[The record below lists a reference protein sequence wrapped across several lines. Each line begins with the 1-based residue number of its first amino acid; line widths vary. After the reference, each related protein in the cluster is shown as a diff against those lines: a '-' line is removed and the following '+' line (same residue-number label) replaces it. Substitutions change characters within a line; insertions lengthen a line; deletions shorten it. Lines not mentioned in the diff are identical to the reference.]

1 MRSPTSSS
9 FPKALNFPDPLQSL
23 LMPRT
28 VSGIDHLLSRPEKY
42 LQGKT
47 VGLIVN
53 HTSLADDGRHSIAH
67 FQSHSAFTLQA
78 LFAPEH
84 GLYGTAQDMVHIE
97 NEVDPLSGLEIKSLY
112 GKNKDSLTPDP
123 ALLQDIDN
131 LVFDIQDIGS
141 RYYTFIYT
149 MANCMT
155 ICKQAGTRM
164 VVCDRP
170 NPINGISVEGNLVEE
185 PWRSFVGQYPL
196 PNRHGMT
203 VGELALLFNT
213 HFEIEC
219 DLKIVPM
226 TGWSREMWYDQTG
239 MTWTPPS
246 PNMPTL
252 AAATVYPGMCLIEGT
267 LLSEGRGTTLPFEQ
281 IGAPFIDPHKL
292 IARLETDL
300 LPGVFFRPQYFK
312 PMFQKHAG
320 EICAGLQFHIT
331 DRDKFK
337 PLLTTVAL
345 LRALAEIYPDQL
357 QWRTE
362 PYEYVSDRLA
372 IDLLYGN
379 PKLRETIFKSD
390 FSLQKLE
397 SSWQEELAP
406 FTPIRKEYLIYS

>member
-1 MRSPTSSS
+1 MT
-9 FPKALNFPDPLQSL
+9 
-23 LMPRT
+23 RT
-28 VSGIDHLLSRPEKY
+28 VSGIDHLLSQPEKY

-53 HTSLADDGRHSIAH
+53 HTSLAGDGKHSIAH
-67 FQSHSAFTLQA
+67 FLSHSAFTLQA

-84 GLYGTAQDMVHIE
+84 GLNGTAQDMVPID
-97 NEVDPLSGLEIKSLY
+97 NEVDLLSGLDIKSLY
-112 GKNKDSLTPDP
+112 GKNKDSLVPDP
-123 ALLQDIDN
+123 ALLHDIDN

-149 MANCMT
+149 MANCMI

-170 NPINGISVEGNLVEE
+170 NPINGTSVEGNLVGEA
-185 PWRSFVGQYPL
+185 WRSFVGQYPL

-203 VGELALLFNT
+203 VGELARLFNE
-213 HFEIEC
+213 HFGIHC
-219 DLKIVPM
+219 DLTVVPM
-226 TGWSREMWYDQTG
+226 SGWSREMWYDQTG
-239 MTWTPPS
+239 MIWTPPS

-252 AAATVYPGMCLIEGT
+252 ATATVYPGMCLIEGT

-292 IARLETDL
+292 VARLETDSHL

-320 EICAGLQFHIT
+320 EVCAGLQLHIT
-331 DRDKFK
+331 DRDQFK
-337 PLLTTVAL
+337 PLLTTLAL
-345 LRALAEIYPDQL
+345 LRAIAEIYPDQL

-362 PYEYVSDRLA
+362 PYEFVSDRLA

-379 PKLRETIFKSD
+379 PKLRETIFTDS
-390 FSLQKLE
+390 FSLPALE
-397 SSWQEELAP
+397 EREELSAFLP
-406 FTPIRKEYLIYS
+406 LRQEYLIYS

>member
-1 MRSPTSSS
+1 MT
-9 FPKALNFPDPLQSL
+9 
-23 LMPRT
+23 RT
-28 VSGIDHLLSRPEKY
+28 VSGIDHLLSQPEKY

-53 HTSLADDGRHSIAH
+53 HTSLAGDGKHSITH
-67 FQSHSAFTLQA
+67 FLSHSAFTLQA

-84 GLYGTAQDMVHIE
+84 GLNGTAQDMIPID
-97 NEVDPLSGLEIKSLY
+97 NEVDLLSGLDIKSLY
-112 GKNKDSLTPDP
+112 GKNKDSLVPDP
-123 ALLQDIDN
+123 ALLHDIDN

-149 MANCMT
+149 MANCMI

-170 NPINGISVEGNLVEE
+170 NPINGTSVEGNLVGEA
-185 PWRSFVGQYPL
+185 WRSFVGQYPL

-203 VGELALLFNT
+203 VGELARLFNE
-213 HFEIEC
+213 HFGIHC
-219 DLKIVPM
+219 DLTVVPM
-226 TGWSREMWYDQTG
+226 SGWSREMWYDQTG
-239 MTWTPPS
+239 MIWTPPS

-252 AAATVYPGMCLIEGT
+252 ATATVYPGMCLIEGT

-292 IARLETDL
+292 VARLETDSHL

-320 EICAGLQFHIT
+320 EVCAGLQLHIT
-331 DRDKFK
+331 DRDQFK
-337 PLLTTVAL
+337 PLLTTLAL
-345 LRALAEIYPDQL
+345 LRAIAEIYPDQL

-362 PYEYVSDRLA
+362 PYEFVSDRLA
-372 IDLLYGN
+372 IDLLHGN
-379 PKLRETIFKSD
+379 PELRETIFTDS
-390 FSLQKLE
+390 FSLPALE
-397 SSWQEELAP
+397 EREELSAFLP
-406 FTPIRKEYLIYS
+406 LRQEYLIYS

>member
-1 MRSPTSSS
+1 MT
-9 FPKALNFPDPLQSL
+9 
-23 LMPRT
+23 RT
-28 VSGIDHLLSRPEKY
+28 VSGIDHLLSQPEKY

-53 HTSLADDGRHSIAH
+53 HTSLAGDGKHSITH
-67 FQSHSAFTLQA
+67 FLSHSAFTLQA

-84 GLYGTAQDMVHIE
+84 GLNGTAQDMIPID
-97 NEVDPLSGLEIKSLY
+97 NEVDLLSGLDIKSLY
-112 GKNKDSLTPDP
+112 GKNKDSLVPDP
-123 ALLQDIDN
+123 ALLHDIDN

-149 MANCMT
+149 MANCMI

-170 NPINGISVEGNLVEE
+170 NPINGTSVEGNLVGEA
-185 PWRSFVGQYPL
+185 WRSFVGQYPL

-203 VGELALLFNT
+203 VGELARLFNE
-213 HFEIEC
+213 HFGIHC
-219 DLKIVPM
+219 DLTVVPM
-226 TGWSREMWYDQTG
+226 SGWSREMWYDQTG
-239 MTWTPPS
+239 MIWTPPS

-252 AAATVYPGMCLIEGT
+252 ATATVYPGMCLIEGT

-292 IARLETDL
+292 VARLETDSHL

-320 EICAGLQFHIT
+320 EVCAGLQLHIT
-331 DRDKFK
+331 DRDQFK
-337 PLLTTVAL
+337 PLLTTLAL
-345 LRALAEIYPDQL
+345 LRAIAEIYPDQL

-362 PYEYVSDRLA
+362 PYEFVSDRLA
-372 IDLLYGN
+372 IDLLHGN
-379 PKLRETIFKSD
+379 PILRETIFTDS
-390 FSLQKLE
+390 FSLPALE
-397 SSWQEELAP
+397 EREELSAFLP
-406 FTPIRKEYLIYS
+406 LRQEYLIYS

>member
-1 MRSPTSSS
+1 VIYNLPYNIQ
-9 FPKALNFPDPLQSL
+9 ANFD
-23 LMPRT
+23 MPHT
-28 VSGIDHLLSRPEKY
+28 TSGIDHLLSHPEKY
-42 LQGKT
+42 LKGKT

-53 HTSLADDGRHSIAH
+53 HTSRAGDGKHSIEH
-67 FQSHSAFTLQA
+67 FLSHSAFTLKT

-84 GLYGTAQDMVHIE
+84 GLYGTAQDMIHIAD
-97 NEVDPLSGLEIKSLY
+97 EVDPLSGLNVKSLY
-112 GKNKDSLTPDP
+112 GTNKDSLTPDP
-123 ALLQDIDN
+123 ALLEGIDN
-131 LVFDIQDIGS
+131 LVFDIQDVGA

-155 ICKQAGTRM
+155 ICKQAGARM

-170 NPINGISVEGNLVEE
+170 NPINGVSVEGNLVGEN
-185 PWRSFVGQYPL
+185 WRSFVGQYPL

-203 VGELALLFNT
+203 VGELAQLFND
-213 HFEIEC
+213 HFDIHC
-219 DLKIVPM
+219 DLQVVPM
-226 TGWSREMWYDQTG
+226 TGWEREMWYDQTE
-239 MTWTPPS
+239 MVWVPPS

-252 AAATVYPGMCLIEGT
+252 ATATVYPGKCLIEGT
-267 LLSEGRGTTLPFEQ
+267 QLSEGRGTTLPFEH

-292 IARLETDL
+292 AGRLKNDSKL

-331 DRDKFK
+331 DRDQFK
-337 PLLTTVAL
+337 PLLTTIAL
-345 LRALAEIYPDQL
+345 LRAIAELYPDQL

-379 PKLRETIFKSD
+379 PELRETIFKDD
-390 FSLQKLE
+390 FSLTNIE
-397 SSWQEELAP
+397 ETWQEELESFKA
-406 FTPIRKEYLIYS
+406 IRKNYIIY

>member
-1 MRSPTSSS
+1 MT
-9 FPKALNFPDPLQSL
+9 
-23 LMPRT
+23 RT
-28 VSGIDHLLSRPEKY
+28 VSGIDHLLSQPEKY

-53 HTSLADDGRHSIAH
+53 HTSLAGDGKHSITH
-67 FQSHSAFTLQA
+67 FLSHSAFTLQA

-84 GLYGTAQDMVHIE
+84 GLNGTAQDMVPID
-97 NEVDPLSGLEIKSLY
+97 NEGDLLSGLDIKSLY
-112 GKNKDSLTPDP
+112 GKNKDSLVPDP
-123 ALLQDIDN
+123 ALLHDIDN

-149 MANCMT
+149 MANCMI

-170 NPINGISVEGNLVEE
+170 NPINGTSVEGNLVGEA
-185 PWRSFVGQYPL
+185 WRSFVGQYPL

-203 VGELALLFNT
+203 VGELARLFNE
-213 HFEIEC
+213 HFGIHC
-219 DLKIVPM
+219 DLTVVPM
-226 TGWSREMWYDQTG
+226 SGWSREMWYDQTG
-239 MTWTPPS
+239 MIWTPPS

-252 AAATVYPGMCLIEGT
+252 ATATVYPGLCLIEGT

-292 IARLETDL
+292 VARLETDSHL

-320 EICAGLQFHIT
+320 EVCAGLQLHIT
-331 DRDKFK
+331 DRDQFK
-337 PLLTTVAL
+337 PLLTTLAL
-345 LRALAEIYPDQL
+345 LRAIAEIYPDQL

-362 PYEYVSDRLA
+362 PYEFVSDRLA

-379 PKLRETIFKSD
+379 PKLRETIFTDS
-390 FSLQKLE
+390 FSLPALE
-397 SSWQEELAP
+397 EREELSAFLP
-406 FTPIRKEYLIYS
+406 LRQEYLIYS

>member
-1 MRSPTSSS
+1 MT
-9 FPKALNFPDPLQSL
+9 
-23 LMPRT
+23 RT
-28 VSGIDHLLSRPEKY
+28 VSGIDHLLSQPEKY

-47 VGLIVN
+47 IGLIVN
-53 HTSLADDGRHSIAH
+53 HTSLANDGRHSIAH
-67 FQSHSAFTLQA
+67 FHSHSAFRLQA

-84 GLYGTAQDMVHIE
+84 GLNGTAQDMVHIE
-97 NEVDPLSGLEIKSLY
+97 NEVDPLSGLIIKSLY
-112 GKNKDSLTPDP
+112 GKSKDSLVPGP
-123 ALLQDIDN
+123 ALLKNIDN

-155 ICKQAGTRM
+155 ICKQTGTRM

-170 NPINGISVEGNLVEE
+170 NPINGTSVEGNLVGEN
-185 PWRSFVGQYPL
+185 WRSFVGQYSL

-203 VGELALLFNT
+203 VGELARLFNE
-213 HFEIEC
+213 HFGIHC
-219 DLKIVPM
+219 DLTVVPM

-239 MTWTPPS
+239 MIWTPPS

-252 AAATVYPGMCLIEGT
+252 ATATVYPGMCLIEGT

-281 IGAPFIDPHKL
+281 IGAPFINPHKL
-292 IARLETDL
+292 IARLEKDSKH

-320 EICAGLQFHIT
+320 EVCAGLQLHIT
-331 DRDKFK
+331 DRDQFK

-345 LRALAEIYPDQL
+345 LRAIAEIYPDRL

-362 PYEYVSDRLA
+362 PYEFVSDRLA

-379 PKLRETIFKSD
+379 PELRETIFKPD
-390 FSLQKLE
+390 FSLEGLE
-397 SSWQEELAP
+397 NSWRKELETFLP
-406 FTPIRKEYLIYS
+406 LRQEYLIY

>member
-1 MRSPTSSS
+1 MT
-9 FPKALNFPDPLQSL
+9 
-23 LMPRT
+23 RT
-28 VSGIDHLLSRPEKY
+28 VSGIDHLLSQPEKY

-53 HTSLADDGRHSIAH
+53 HTSLAGDGKHSITH
-67 FQSHSAFTLQA
+67 FLSHSAFTLQA

-84 GLYGTAQDMVHIE
+84 GLNGTAQDMIPID
-97 NEVDPLSGLEIKSLY
+97 NEVDLLSGLDIKSLY
-112 GKNKDSLTPDP
+112 GKNKDSLVPDP
-123 ALLQDIDN
+123 ALLHDIDN

-149 MANCMT
+149 MANCMI

-170 NPINGISVEGNLVEE
+170 NPINGTSVEGNLVGEA
-185 PWRSFVGQYPL
+185 WRSFVGQYPL

-203 VGELALLFNT
+203 VGELARLFNE
-213 HFEIEC
+213 HFGIHC
-219 DLKIVPM
+219 DLTVVPM
-226 TGWSREMWYDQTG
+226 SGWSREMWYDQTG
-239 MTWTPPS
+239 MIWTPPS

-252 AAATVYPGMCLIEGT
+252 ATATVYPGMCLIEGT

-292 IARLETDL
+292 VARLETDSHL

-320 EICAGLQFHIT
+320 EVCAGLQLHIT
-331 DRDKFK
+331 DRDQFK
-337 PLLTTVAL
+337 PLLTTLAL
-345 LRALAEIYPDQL
+345 LRAIAEIYPDQL

-362 PYEYVSDRLA
+362 PYEFVSDRLA
-372 IDLLYGN
+372 IDLLHGN
-379 PKLRETIFKSD
+379 PKLRETIFTDS
-390 FSLQKLE
+390 FSLPALE
-397 SSWQEELAP
+397 EREELSAFLP
-406 FTPIRKEYLIYS
+406 LRQEYLIYS

>member
-1 MRSPTSSS
+1 MT
-9 FPKALNFPDPLQSL
+9 
-23 LMPRT
+23 RT
-28 VSGIDHLLSRPEKY
+28 VSGIDHLLSQPEKY

-53 HTSLADDGRHSIAH
+53 HTSLAGDGKHSITH
-67 FQSHSAFTLQA
+67 FLSHSAFTLQA

-84 GLYGTAQDMVHIE
+84 GLNGTAQDMVPID
-97 NEVDPLSGLEIKSLY
+97 NEVDLLSGLDIKSLY
-112 GKNKDSLTPDP
+112 GKNKDSLVPDP
-123 ALLQDIDN
+123 ALLHDIDN

-149 MANCMT
+149 MANCMI

-170 NPINGISVEGNLVEE
+170 NPINGTSVEGNLVGEA
-185 PWRSFVGQYPL
+185 WRSFVGQYPL

-203 VGELALLFNT
+203 VGELARLFNE
-213 HFEIEC
+213 HFGIHC
-219 DLKIVPM
+219 DLTVVPM
-226 TGWSREMWYDQTG
+226 SGWSREMWYDQTG
-239 MTWTPPS
+239 MIWTPPS

-252 AAATVYPGMCLIEGT
+252 ATATVYPGMCLIEGT

-292 IARLETDL
+292 VARLETDSHL

-320 EICAGLQFHIT
+320 EVCAGLQLHIT
-331 DRDKFK
+331 DRDQFK
-337 PLLTTVAL
+337 PLLTTLAL
-345 LRALAEIYPDQL
+345 LRAIAKIYPDQL

-362 PYEYVSDRLA
+362 PYEFVSDRLA

-379 PKLRETIFKSD
+379 PNLRATLFEPD
-390 FSLQKLE
+390 FSLEGLE
-397 SSWQEELAP
+397 NSWQEELESFFP
-406 FTPIRKEYLIYS
+406 VRQDFLIY

>member
-1 MRSPTSSS
+1 MT
-9 FPKALNFPDPLQSL
+9 L
-23 LMPRT
+23 T
-28 VSGIDHLLSRPEKY
+28 ISGIDHLLSQPEKY
-42 LQGKT
+42 LTGKT

-53 HTSLADDGRHSIAH
+53 HTSLAGDGRHSIEH
-67 FQSHSAFTLQA
+67 FHSDSTFTLQA

-84 GLYGTAQDMVHIE
+84 GLYGTAQDMVHIS
-97 NEVDPLSGLEIKSLY
+97 NEVDPLSGLNIKSLY
-112 GKNKDSLTPDP
+112 GKSEDSLTPDP

-131 LVFDIQDIGS
+131 LVFDIQDVGA

-155 ICKQAGTRM
+155 ICKQTGTRM

-170 NPINGISVEGNLVEE
+170 NPINGTAVEGNLVGDN
-185 PWRSFVGQYPL
+185 WCSFVGQYPL

-203 VGELALLFNT
+203 VGELALLLNY
-213 HFEIEC
+213 HFDIQC
-219 DLKIVPM
+219 DLQVVPM
-226 TGWSREMWYDQTG
+226 TGWNREMWFDQTG
-239 MTWTPPS
+239 MVWTPPS

-252 AAATVYPGMCLIEGT
+252 ATATVYPGMCLIEGT

-281 IGAPFIDPHKL
+281 IGAPFIDPQKL
-292 IARLETDL
+292 KARLDSKL

-320 EICAGLQFHIT
+320 EVCAGIQFHIT
-331 DRDKFK
+331 DRDQFK
-337 PLLTTVAL
+337 PLLTTLEL
-345 LRALAEIYPDQL
+345 LRAIAEIYPEQL

-379 PKLRETIFKSD
+379 SKFRKTLFDPD
-390 FSLQKLE
+390 FSLEKLDDSEELE
-397 SSWQEELAP
+397 SFLP
-406 FTPIRKEYLIYS
+406 VRKEYLIY

>member
-1 MRSPTSSS
+1 MT
-9 FPKALNFPDPLQSL
+9 
-23 LMPRT
+23 RT
-28 VSGIDHLLSRPEKY
+28 VSGIDHLLSQPEKY

-53 HTSLADDGRHSIAH
+53 HTSLAGDGKHSITH
-67 FQSHSAFTLQA
+67 FLSHSAFTLQA

-84 GLYGTAQDMVHIE
+84 GLNGTAQDMIPID
-97 NEVDPLSGLEIKSLY
+97 NEVDLLSGLDIKSLY
-112 GKNKDSLTPDP
+112 GKNKDSLVPDP
-123 ALLQDIDN
+123 ALLHDIDN

-149 MANCMT
+149 MANCMI

-170 NPINGISVEGNLVEE
+170 NPINGTSVEGNLVGEA
-185 PWRSFVGQYPL
+185 WRSFVGQYPL

-203 VGELALLFNT
+203 VGELARLFNE
-213 HFEIEC
+213 HFGIHC
-219 DLKIVPM
+219 DLTVVPM
-226 TGWSREMWYDQTG
+226 SGWSREMWYDQTG
-239 MTWTPPS
+239 MIWTPPS

-252 AAATVYPGMCLIEGT
+252 ATATVYPGMCLIEGT

-292 IARLETDL
+292 VARLETDSHL

-320 EICAGLQFHIT
+320 EVCAGLQLHIT
-331 DRDKFK
+331 DRDQFK
-337 PLLTTVAL
+337 PLLTTLAL
-345 LRALAEIYPDQL
+345 LRAIAEIYPDQL

-362 PYEYVSDRLA
+362 PYEFVSDRLA

-379 PKLRETIFKSD
+379 PKLRETIFTDS
-390 FSLQKLE
+390 FSLPALE
-397 SSWQEELAP
+397 EREELSAFLP
-406 FTPIRKEYLIYS
+406 LRQEYLIYS

>member
-1 MRSPTSSS
+1 MT
-9 FPKALNFPDPLQSL
+9 
-23 LMPRT
+23 RT
-28 VSGIDHLLSRPEKY
+28 VSGIDHLLSQPEKY

-53 HTSLADDGRHSIAH
+53 HTSLAGDGKHSITH
-67 FQSHSAFTLQA
+67 FLSHSAFTLQA

-84 GLYGTAQDMVHIE
+84 GLNGTAQDMIPID
-97 NEVDPLSGLEIKSLY
+97 NEVDLLSGLDIKSLY
-112 GKNKDSLTPDP
+112 GKNKDSLVPDP
-123 ALLQDIDN
+123 ALLHDIDN

-149 MANCMT
+149 MANCMI

-170 NPINGISVEGNLVEE
+170 NPINGTSVEGNLVGEA
-185 PWRSFVGQYPL
+185 WRSFVGQYPL

-203 VGELALLFNT
+203 VGELARLFNE
-213 HFEIEC
+213 HFGIHC
-219 DLKIVPM
+219 DLTVVPM
-226 TGWSREMWYDQTG
+226 SGWSREMWYDQTG
-239 MTWTPPS
+239 MIWTPPS

-252 AAATVYPGMCLIEGT
+252 ATATVYPGMCLIEGT

-292 IARLETDL
+292 VARLETDSHL

-320 EICAGLQFHIT
+320 EVCAGLQLHIA
-331 DRDKFK
+331 DRDQFK
-337 PLLTTVAL
+337 PLLTTLAL
-345 LRALAEIYPDQL
+345 LRAIAEIYPDQL

-362 PYEYVSDRLA
+362 PYEFVSDRLA

-379 PKLRETIFKSD
+379 PKLRETIFTDS
-390 FSLQKLE
+390 FSLPALE
-397 SSWQEELAP
+397 EREELSAFLP
-406 FTPIRKEYLIYS
+406 LRQEYLIYS

>member
-1 MRSPTSSS
+1 MT
-9 FPKALNFPDPLQSL
+9 
-23 LMPRT
+23 RT
-28 VSGIDHLLSRPEKY
+28 VSGIDHLLSQPEKY

-53 HTSLADDGRHSIAH
+53 HTSLANDGRHSIAH
-67 FQSHSAFTLQA
+67 FHSHSAFRLQA

-84 GLYGTAQDMVHIE
+84 GLNGTAQDMVHIE
-97 NEVDPLSGLEIKSLY
+97 NEVDPLSGLIIKSLY
-112 GKNKDSLTPDP
+112 GKSKDSLVPDP
-123 ALLQDIDN
+123 ALLKDIDN

-155 ICKQAGTRM
+155 ICKQTGTRM

-170 NPINGISVEGNLVEE
+170 NPINGTSVEGNLVGENL
-185 PWRSFVGQYPL
+185 RSFVGQYSL

-203 VGELALLFNT
+203 VGELARLFNE
-213 HFEIEC
+213 HFGIHC
-219 DLKIVPM
+219 DLTVVPM

-239 MTWTPPS
+239 VIWTPPS

-252 AAATVYPGMCLIEGT
+252 ATATVYPGMCLIEGT

-281 IGAPFIDPHKL
+281 IGAPFINPHKL
-292 IARLETDL
+292 TARLEKDSPL
-300 LPGVFFRPQYFK
+300 LPGVYFRPQYFK

-320 EICAGLQFHIT
+320 EVCAGLQLHIT
-331 DRDKFK
+331 DRDHFK

-345 LRALAEIYPDQL
+345 LRAIAEIYPDRL
-357 QWRTE
+357 HWRTE
-362 PYEYVSDRLA
+362 PYEFVSNRLA

-379 PKLRETIFKSD
+379 PKLRETLFEPD
-390 FSLQKLE
+390 FYLE
-397 SSWQEELAP
+397 GLENSWRKELETFLP
-406 FTPIRKEYLIYS
+406 LRQEYLIY